1 MDYYSDSPTAK
12 KLSNV
17 ELMLLEIISQAKEIS
32 GYAIGKLVEER
43 QYRVW
48 ADIGT
53 TSIYTGLEKLKRK
66 GLVTSRL
73 DMAKR
78 GKGPLPTKF
87 RLTNRGRLT
96 LRKEIERSLSYT
108 RERDRRFDLALAG
121 IPLLPPE
128 KVMTALR
135 ERKRFL
141 GEVAEQVKSRFQS
154 IGGESLPTNI
164 KSLFKHS
171 LHLIKHESNF
181 MDKLLAE
188 LTKTRS
194 TKEG

>member
-1 MDYYSDSPTAK
+1 MDYYNDSPTAK

-17 ELMLLEIISQAKEIS
+17 ELILLEIINQAKEVS
-32 GYAIGKLVEER
+32 GYRIGKLVEER

-66 GLVTSRL
+66 GFVTSRL
-73 DMAKR
+73 DTAKR
-78 GKGPLPTKF
+78 GKGPLPRKF
-87 RLTNRGRLT
+87 RLTKKGRLT
-96 LRKEIERSLSYT
+96 LKKEIERSLSCA

-128 KVMTALR
+128 KVVTALR
-135 ERKRFL
+135 ERKEFL
-141 GEVAEQVKSRFQS
+141 GEVAEQIKSRFQS
-154 IGGESLPTNI
+154 IGGEALPINI

-171 LHLIKHESNF
+171 LHLIKHESKF

>member
-1 MDYYSDSPTAK
+1 MNYYNDPLTAR

-17 ELMLLEIISQAKEIS
+17 ELMLLQIISQAGEIS
-32 GYAIGKLVEER
+32 GYAIGKLAEER

-66 GLVTSRL
+66 GLVTFRL
-73 DMAKR
+73 DVGKR
-78 GKGPLPTKF
+78 GKGPLPKKF
-87 RLTNRGRLT
+87 RLTTKGRLT
-96 LRKEIERSLSYT
+96 LKKEIERSLSCT

-128 KVMTALR
+128 KVVTALR
-135 ERKRFL
+135 KRKKFL
-141 GEVAEQVKSRFQS
+141 GEVAGQIKARFQS
-154 IGGESLPTNI
+154 IGGEALPINI
-164 KSLFKHS
+164 KAVFKHS
-171 LHLIKHESNF
+171 LHLIKHESKF
-181 MDKLLAE
+181 MDRLLAE